1 MIAFSRLIGLGIA
14 ELHAIEIG
22 GNWLLVLNK

>member
-1 MIAFSRLIGLGIA
+1 MIAFSRLISPGIA